1 MIGIGRRGL
10 HESLSRVCC
19 NQSIPAS
26 VVHRLTSFSSI
37 QGCAYNDCPPSQP
50 ASSPASRHFA
60 TASFDKYDP
69 HGEMSAVTFHGPRAM
84 KVSKKSKPRL
94 QTPRVCILDPTPAS
108 ITQTPSHCSST
119 AAFERQ
125 ALAKLLQ

>member
-19 NQSIPAS
+19 SQSVPAS
-26 VVHRLTSFSSI
+26 VVHCLTSFSST
-37 QGCAYNDCPPSQP
+37 QACAYNECLPSQP
-50 ASSPASRHFA
+50 ASSLASRHFA

-69 HGEMSAVTFHGPRAM
+69 HGEMSAVTFHGPRTM

-94 QTPRVCILDPTPAS
+94 QTPRVCILDPAPAN
-108 ITQTPSHCSST
+108 ITQVPSYCSST
-119 AAFERQ
+119 AV
-125 ALAKLLQ
+125 